1 MEGNMK
7 AFSFDSVLLDK
18 IKTPSLVAKTSFATL
33 PQVVKL
39 VDTFK
44 TKALKENQ
52 TFYRNILESDSEVT
66 ARKAYDQFF
75 GTLTRLNAFYTAK
88 YVDVLDENLKQLKNE
103 GDSRLINVVNDYLK
117 DFNGNDI
124 LMEREMTQFVLDDEI
139 PCSKNILTSILH
151 FFGDN
156 FYELSEEDARKL
168 LEITTNNQSKIIK
181 RAKAEIIDADP
192 DDIEVKDLSRTP
204 DIFVGNTSTV
214 SFHKE
219 DINKCIEIVK
229 SVRDDLEANLE
240 NARLINK
247 EYKKLLNKVIQYRNS
262 TKIRVNSD
270 DYIRKIERIIISMIS
285 EIWTYHLTVY
295 AIKAQYICNN
305 YYQAKG
311 ILARISMM
319 ANEEFVDDTVESVAV
334 ESTKFLKE
342 EAFKF
347 TKLTDAEILMNHITD
362 MKHNDLIMDCC
373 IKEAMILAE
382 GVDVENRLAAL
393 HEGAWDKVKEFF
405 NKIKEFVMNLFD
417 KVANWFDKFFK
428 SNKEYIEKYKDQIDK
443 QTAGF
448 TTVNMPNYKD
458 GLARIQENIT
468 PQFDAVINSATGM
481 GDKDEDVDTA
491 INNFRRTLIK
501 DYKDNDEWKES
512 CNDYFKGGKD
522 SDKDYSANEINI
534 RYLADRVLEIPKI
547 VDGLK
552 KDKTT
557 AEQLFKSLESAI
569 AKAAAQDNQNVKANA
584 NKVQTDAKG
593 TENKAIGSTT
603 NTPSSLGTG
612 NNNAGSGPKVGGG
625 TTNTAESILYLYG
638 DVFTELEIVQSNT
651 TTSNGN
657 NGSNITSAGNATI
670 DKVKDGSVGPKVAAK
685 AQKLCNKIASTYST
699 YYQCKYQMAEKIMS
713 DYMKIIKVHVSA
725 YVNANND
732 AEKAQEN
739 S

>member
-88 YVDVLDENLKQLKNE
+88 YVDVLDDNLKRLNNE
-103 GDSRLINVVNDYLK
+103 GDSRLINVVNEYLK
-117 DFNGNDI
+117 DFNNNDI
-124 LMEREMTQFVLDDEI
+124 IMEREMTQFILDDEI

-204 DIFVGNTSTV
+204 DIFVGETTTK

-219 DINKCIEIVK
+219 CVGKCIEIVR
-229 SVRDDLEANLE
+229 SVRDDLEANLD

-311 ILARISMM
+311 VLASISMM
-319 ANEEFVDDTVESVAV
+319 ANEEFVDDTIEAVAV

-382 GVDVENRLAAL
+382 GVDVESRLAAL

-405 NKIKEFVMNLFD
+405 NKIKTFVMNLFT
-417 KVANWFDKFFK
+417 KVENWFDKFFK
-428 SNKEYIEKYKDQIDK
+428 SNKEYIEKYKDQINK
-443 QTAGF
+443 PTAGF
-448 TTVNMPNYKD
+448 TTVNMANYKD
-458 GLARIQENIT
+458 GLVRIQT
-468 PQFDAVINSATGM
+468 PKVPNFNAVISDNVMNAG
-481 GDKDEDVDTA
+481 EDNAALEKVIDDFRKTLVD
-491 INNFRRTLIK
+491 
-501 DYKDNDEWKES
+501 DYKPGDEWKEA
-512 CNDYFKGGKD
+512 CNNFFKGGKD
-522 SDKDYSANEINI
+522 SERDYSTNEINI
-534 RYLADRVLEIPKI
+534 VDLSNKVLEIPKI
-547 VDGLK
+547 VDGIK
-552 KDKTT
+552 KDKATSD
-557 AEQLFKSLESAI
+557 QLYKSLEAAI
-569 AKAAAQDNQNVKANA
+569 NRLANATPKTESVYLYNENVFTEDTGAVINNTGSTAPGTTAAQSANSADITKAGNDTIKTVNDKANA
-584 NKVQTDAKG
+584 DKPD
-593 TENKAIGSTT
+593 NKAG
-603 NTPSSLGTG
+603 
-612 NNNAGSGPKVGGG
+612 
-625 TTNTAESILYLYG
+625 
-638 DVFTELEIVQSNT
+638 VQ
-651 TTSNGN
+651 
-657 NGSNITSAGNATI
+657 
-670 DKVKDGSVGPKVAAK
+670 
-685 AQKLCNKIASTYST
+685 AQKVINKMASTMST

-713 DYMKIIKVHVSA
+713 DYMKIIKAHVSA
-725 YVNANND
+725 YVNANNN

>member
-33 PQVVKL
+33 PQVVRL

-88 YVDVLDENLKQLKNE
+88 YVDVLDDNLKRLNNE
-103 GDSRLINVVNDYLK
+103 GDFRLINVVNEYLK
-117 DFNGNDI
+117 DFNNNDI
-124 LMEREMTQFVLDDEI
+124 LMEREMTQFILDDEI

-204 DIFVGNTSTV
+204 DIFVGETTTRY
-214 SFHKE
+214 FHKE
-219 DINKCIEIVK
+219 CVGKCIEIVK
-229 SVRDDLEANLE
+229 SVRDDLEANLD

-311 ILARISMM
+311 VLARISMM
-319 ANEEFVDDTVESVAV
+319 ANEEFVDDTVEAVAV

-347 TKLTDAEILMNHITD
+347 SKLTDAEILMNHITD

-382 GVDVENRLAAL
+382 GVDVENRLMAV

-405 NKIKEFVMNLFD
+405 NKIKTFVMALFD
-417 KVANWFDKFFK
+417 KVSNWFDKFFK
-428 SNKEYIEKYKDQIDK
+428 SNKDYIEKYKDQIDK
-443 QTAGF
+443 PTAGF
-448 TTVNMPNYKD
+448 TTVNMPNYKE
-458 GLARIQENIT
+458 GLNRIQAAPNINFNGVISTANGMPENA
-468 PQFDAVINSATGM
+468 DVDKVINDFRKTI
-481 GDKDEDVDTA
+481 
-491 INNFRRTLIK
+491 INE
-501 DYKDNDEWKES
+501 YKDDDDWKET
-512 CNDYFKGGKD
+512 CNNYFKGGKD
-522 SDKDYSANEINI
+522 SDKDYSANEISI
-534 RYLADRVLEIPKI
+534 RELANQVLNIPKI
-547 VDGLK
+547 VDNIK
-552 KDKTT
+552 KDKSTSD
-557 AEQLFKSLESAI
+557 QLFKSLESAI
-569 AKAAAQDNQNVKANA
+569 NKAASQQPAA
-584 NKVQTDAKG
+584 
-593 TENKAIGSTT
+593 STT
-603 NTPSSLGTG
+603 PADSTNTSSTASTPSTPAASPAQGAQHNST
-612 NNNAGSGPKVGGG
+612 
-625 TTNTAESILYLYG
+625 YLYG
-638 DVFTELEIVQSNT
+638 DVFSEIEINKT
-651 TTSNGN
+651 NAPAAGAT
-657 NGSNITSAGNATI
+657 GSNSASITASGNQTI
-670 DKVKDGSVGPKVAAK
+670 DNVKNGGVDSKTAVN
-685 AQKLCNKIASTYST
+685 AQKIVNRIASTYST
-699 YYQCKYQMAEKIMS
+699 YMQCKYQMAEKIMS
-713 DYMKIIKVHVSA
+713 DYMKIIKAHVSA

-732 AEKAQEN
+732 SEKAQQAN
-739 S
+739 

>member
-204 DIFVGNTSTV
+204 DIFVGETTTK

-219 DINKCIEIVK
+219 CVGKCIEIVK
-229 SVRDDLEANLE
+229 SVRDDLEANLD

-305 YYQAKG
+305 YNQAKG
-311 ILARISMM
+311 VLARISMM
-319 ANEEFVDDTVESVAV
+319 ANEEFVDDTVEAVAV

-342 EAFKF
+342 ESFKF

-417 KVANWFDKFFK
+417 KVSNWFDKFFK
-428 SNKEYIEKYKDQIDK
+428 SNKEYIEKYKDQISK
-443 QTAGF
+443 PTAGF
-448 TTVNMPNYKD
+448 TTVNMPNYKE
-458 GLARIQENIT
+458 GLNRIQTPPNI
-468 PQFDAVINSATGM
+468 QFDTVINTATKM
-481 GDKDEDVDTA
+481 EENSDVDQV
-491 INNFRRTLIK
+491 INNFRKGIIS
-501 DYKDNDEWKES
+501 DYKDTDEWKET
-512 CNDYFKGGKD
+512 CNDYFQGGKD
-522 SDKDYSANEINI
+522 SDKDYSANEISVSA
-534 RYLADRVLEIPKI
+534 LAEQVLAIPKI
-547 VDGLK
+547 VDNIK
-552 KDKTT
+552 KDKATSDK
-557 AEQLFKSLESAI
+557 LFKSLDSAI
-569 AKAAAQDNQNVKANA
+569 NKAASQQPAA
-584 NKVQTDAKG
+584 
-593 TENKAIGSTT
+593 STT
-603 NTPSSLGTG
+603 NTDST
-612 NNNAGSGPKVGGG
+612 NAGSNTPATPAASPAGKV
-625 TTNTAESILYLYG
+625 ESTYLYG
-638 DVFTELEIVQSNT
+638 DVFSEFELNQTNAPAPGT
-651 TTSNGN
+651 T
-657 NGSNITSAGNATI
+657 GSNSAAITAAGNKTI
-670 DKVKDGSVGPKVAAK
+670 DNVKNGGVDSKTAVN
-685 AQKLCNKIASTYST
+685 AQKIVNRIASTYST
-699 YYQCKYQMAEKIMS
+699 YLQCKYQTAEKIMS
-713 DYMKIIKVHVSA
+713 DYMKIIKAHVSA

>member
-88 YVDVLDENLKQLKNE
+88 YVDVLDDNLKRLNNE
-103 GDSRLINVVNDYLK
+103 GDSRLINVVNEYLK
-117 DFNGNDI
+117 DFNNNDI

-204 DIFVGNTSTV
+204 DIFVGETTTK

-219 DINKCIEIVK
+219 CVGKCIEIVK
-229 SVRDDLEANLE
+229 SVRDDLEANLD

-311 ILARISMM
+311 VLARISMM
-319 ANEEFVDDTVESVAV
+319 ANEEFVDDTIEAVAV

-382 GVDVENRLAAL
+382 GVDVEARLTAV

-405 NKIKEFVMNLFD
+405 NKIKTFVMALFD
-417 KVANWFDKFFK
+417 KVSNWFDKFFK
-428 SNKEYIEKYKDQIDK
+428 SNKDYIEKYKDQIDK
-443 QTAGF
+443 PTAGF
-448 TTVNMPNYKD
+448 TTVNMPNYKE
-458 GLARIQENIT
+458 GLNRIQAAPNINFNGVISTANGMPENA
-468 PQFDAVINSATGM
+468 DVDKVINDFRKTI
-481 GDKDEDVDTA
+481 
-491 INNFRRTLIK
+491 INE
-501 DYKDNDEWKES
+501 YKDDDDWKET
-512 CNDYFKGGKD
+512 CNNYFKGGKD
-522 SDKDYSANEINI
+522 SDKDYSANEISI
-534 RYLADRVLEIPKI
+534 RELANQVLNIPKI
-547 VDGLK
+547 VDNIK
-552 KDKTT
+552 KDKSTSD
-557 AEQLFKSLESAI
+557 QMFKSLESAI
-569 AKAAAQDNQNVKANA
+569 NKAASQQPA
-584 NKVQTDAKG
+584 
-593 TENKAIGSTT
+593 STPADSSNT
-603 NTPSSLGTG
+603 SSTPSAPASTPAAPAAAPAQGTQH
-612 NNNAGSGPKVGGG
+612 NS
-625 TTNTAESILYLYG
+625 TYLYG
-638 DVFTELEIVQSNT
+638 DVFSEIEINKT
-651 TTSNGN
+651 NAPAAGAT
-657 NGSNITSAGNATI
+657 GSNSASITASGNQTI
-670 DKVKDGSVGPKVAAK
+670 DNVKNGGVDAK
-685 AQKLCNKIASTYST
+685 TAVNAQKIVNRIASTYST
-699 YYQCKYQMAEKIMS
+699 YMQCKYQMAEKIMS
-713 DYMKIIKVHVSA
+713 DYMKIIKAHVSA

-732 AEKAQEN
+732 SEKAQQAN
-739 S
+739 

>member
-33 PQVVKL
+33 PQVVRL

-88 YVDVLDENLKQLKNE
+88 YVDVLDDNLKRLNNE
-103 GDSRLINVVNDYLK
+103 GDSRLINVVNEYLK
-117 DFNGNDI
+117 DFNNNDI
-124 LMEREMTQFVLDDEI
+124 LMEREMTQFKLDDEI

-229 SVRDDLEANLE
+229 SVRDDLEANLD

-305 YYQAKG
+305 YNQAKG
-311 ILARISMM
+311 VLARISMM
-319 ANEEFVDDTVESVAV
+319 ANEEFVDDTVEAVAV

-342 EAFKF
+342 ESFKF

-417 KVANWFDKFFK
+417 KVSNWFDKFFK

-443 QTAGF
+443 PTAGF
-448 TTVNMPNYKD
+448 TTVNMPNYKE
-458 GLARIQENIT
+458 GLNRIQAAPNIN
-468 PQFDAVINSATGM
+468 FNSVINTASGM
-481 GDKDEDVDTA
+481 AENADVDKV
-491 INNFRRTLIK
+491 INDFRKTIINE
-501 DYKDNDEWKES
+501 YKDDDDWKET
-512 CNDYFKGGKD
+512 CNNYFKGGKD
-522 SDKDYSANEINI
+522 SDKDYSANEISI
-534 RYLADRVLEIPKI
+534 RELANQVLNIPKI
-547 VDGLK
+547 VDNIK
-552 KDKTT
+552 KDKSTSD
-557 AEQLFKSLESAI
+557 QMFKSLESAI
-569 AKAAAQDNQNVKANA
+569 NKAASQQPAASTP
-584 NKVQTDAKG
+584 TDSSN
-593 TENKAIGSTT
+593 TNSTT
-603 NTPSSLGTG
+603 STSASTPAT
-612 NNNAGSGPKVGGG
+612 P
-625 TTNTAESILYLYG
+625 TAAPAQGAQHNSTYLYG
-638 DVFTELEIVQSNT
+638 DVFSEIEINKT
-651 TTSNGN
+651 NAPAAGAT
-657 NGSNITSAGNATI
+657 GSNSASITASGNQTI
-670 DKVKDGSVGPKVAAK
+670 DNVKNGGVDSKTAVN
-685 AQKLCNKIASTYST
+685 AQKIVNRIASTYST
-699 YYQCKYQMAEKIMS
+699 YLQCKYQMAEKIMS
-713 DYMKIIKVHVSA
+713 DYMKIIKAHVSA

-732 AEKAQEN
+732 SEKAQQSN
-739 S
+739 

>member
-33 PQVVKL
+33 PQVVRL

-44 TKALKENQ
+44 TKAMKETQ
-52 TFYRNILESDSEVT
+52 TFYRNLLESESEVT

-75 GTLTRLNAFYTAK
+75 GTLTRLNSFYSDK
-88 YVDVLDENLKQLKNE
+88 YVEVLDYNIKRLSNE

-124 LMEREMTQFVLDDEI
+124 LMEREITKFVFDDEI
-139 PCSKNILTSILH
+139 PCSKNILTDILH

-192 DDIEVKDLSRTP
+192 DDIEVKDLSKTP
-204 DIFVGNTSTV
+204 DIFIDGSTTI

-229 SVRDDLEANLE
+229 SVRDDLAANLD

-311 ILARISMM
+311 VLARISMM
-319 ANEEFVDDTVESVAV
+319 ANEEFVDDTVEAVAV

-382 GVDVENRLAAL
+382 GVDVEARLTAV

-405 NKIKEFVMNLFD
+405 NKIKTFVMNLFT
-417 KVANWFDKFFK
+417 KVENWFDKFFK
-428 SNKEYIEKYKDQIDK
+428 SNKDYIEKYKDQINK
-443 QTAGF
+443 PTAGF
-448 TTVNMPNYKD
+448 TTVNMANYKD
-458 GLARIQENIT
+458 GLVRIQT
-468 PQFDAVINSATGM
+468 PKVPNFNAVISDNVMNAG
-481 GDKDEDVDTA
+481 EDNTALEKVIDDFRKTLVD
-491 INNFRRTLIK
+491 
-501 DYKDNDEWKES
+501 DYKPGDEWKEA
-512 CNDYFKGGKD
+512 CNNFFKGGKD
-522 SDKDYSANEINI
+522 SERDYSTNEINI
-534 RYLADRVLEIPKI
+534 VDLSNKVLEIPKI
-547 VDGLK
+547 VDGIK
-552 KDKTT
+552 KDKATSD
-557 AEQLFKSLESAI
+557 QLYKSLEAAI
-569 AKAAAQDNQNVKANA
+569 NRLANATPKTESVYLYNENVFTEDTGAVINNTGSTAPGTTAAQSANSADITKAGNDTIKTVNDKANA
-584 NKVQTDAKG
+584 DKPD
-593 TENKAIGSTT
+593 NKAG
-603 NTPSSLGTG
+603 
-612 NNNAGSGPKVGGG
+612 
-625 TTNTAESILYLYG
+625 
-638 DVFTELEIVQSNT
+638 VQ
-651 TTSNGN
+651 
-657 NGSNITSAGNATI
+657 
-670 DKVKDGSVGPKVAAK
+670 
-685 AQKLCNKIASTYST
+685 AQKVINKMASTMST

-713 DYMKIIKVHVSA
+713 DYMKIIKAHVSA

-732 AEKAQEN
+732 SEKAQQSN
-739 S
+739 

>member
-88 YVDVLDENLKQLKNE
+88 YVDVLDDNLKRLNNE
-103 GDSRLINVVNDYLK
+103 GDSRLISVVNEYLK
-117 DFNGNDI
+117 DFNNNDI
-124 LMEREMTQFVLDDEI
+124 IMEREMTQFVLDDEI

-204 DIFVGNTSTV
+204 DIFVGETTTK

-219 DINKCIEIVK
+219 CVGKCIEIVK
-229 SVRDDLEANLE
+229 SVRDDLEANLD

-311 ILARISMM
+311 VLARISMM
-319 ANEEFVDDTVESVAV
+319 ANEEFVDDTVEAVAV

-382 GVDVENRLAAL
+382 GVDVEARLTAV

-405 NKIKEFVMNLFD
+405 NKIKTFVMALFD
-417 KVANWFDKFFK
+417 KVSNWFDKFFK
-428 SNKEYIEKYKDQIDK
+428 SNKDYIEKYKDQIDK
-443 QTAGF
+443 PTAGF
-448 TTVNMPNYKD
+448 TTVNMPNYKE
-458 GLARIQENIT
+458 GLNRIQAAPNINFNGVISTANGMPENA
-468 PQFDAVINSATGM
+468 DVDKVINDFRKTI
-481 GDKDEDVDTA
+481 
-491 INNFRRTLIK
+491 INE
-501 DYKDNDEWKES
+501 YKDDDDWKET
-512 CNDYFKGGKD
+512 CNNYFKGGKD
-522 SDKDYSANEINI
+522 SDKDYSANEISI
-534 RYLADRVLEIPKI
+534 RELANQVLNIPKI
-547 VDGLK
+547 VDNIK
-552 KDKTT
+552 KDKSTSD
-557 AEQLFKSLESAI
+557 QMFKSLESAI
-569 AKAAAQDNQNVKANA
+569 NKAASQQPAP
-584 NKVQTDAKG
+584 QTQETK
-593 TENKAIGSTT
+593 EST
-603 NTPSSLGTG
+603 
-612 NNNAGSGPKVGGG
+612 
-625 TTNTAESILYLYG
+625 YLYG
-638 DVFTELEIVQSNT
+638 DVFSEFELNQTNAPAPGAT
-651 TTSNGN
+651 
-657 NGSNITSAGNATI
+657 GSNSASITASGNQTI
-670 DKVKDGSVGPKVAAK
+670 DNVKNGGVDAK
-685 AQKLCNKIASTYST
+685 TAVNAQKIVNRIASTYST
-699 YYQCKYQMAEKIMS
+699 YLQCKYQMAEKIMS
-713 DYMKIIKVHVSA
+713 DYMKIIKAHVSA
-725 YVNANND
+725 YVNANNNS
-732 AEKAQEN
+732 EKAQQSN
-739 S
+739 

>member
-7 AFSFDSVLLDK
+7 AFSFDSILLDK

-88 YVDVLDENLKQLKNE
+88 YVDVLDDNLKRLNNE
-103 GDSRLINVVNDYLK
+103 GDSRLINVVNEYLK
-117 DFNGNDI
+117 DFNNNDI
-124 LMEREMTQFVLDDEI
+124 LMEHEMTQFVLDDEI

-204 DIFVGNTSTV
+204 DIFVGETTTR

-219 DINKCIEIVK
+219 CVGKCIEIVK
-229 SVRDDLEANLE
+229 SVRDDLEANLD

-311 ILARISMM
+311 VLARISMM
-319 ANEEFVDDTVESVAV
+319 ANEEFVDDTVEAVAV

-382 GVDVENRLAAL
+382 GVDVENRLTAL

-405 NKIKEFVMNLFD
+405 NKIKAFVVALFD
-417 KVANWFDKFFK
+417 KVSNWFDKFFK
-428 SNKEYIEKYKDQIDK
+428 SNKDYIEKYKDQIDK
-443 QTAGF
+443 PTAGF
-448 TTVNMPNYKD
+448 TTVNMPNYKE
-458 GLARIQENIT
+458 GLNRIQAAPNINFNGVISTANGMPENA
-468 PQFDAVINSATGM
+468 DVDKVINDFRKTI
-481 GDKDEDVDTA
+481 
-491 INNFRRTLIK
+491 INE
-501 DYKDNDEWKES
+501 YKDDDDWKET
-512 CNDYFKGGKD
+512 CNNYFKGGKD
-522 SDKDYSANEINI
+522 SDKDYSANEISI
-534 RYLADRVLEIPKI
+534 RELANQVLNIPKI
-547 VDGLK
+547 VDNIK
-552 KDKTT
+552 KDKSTSD
-557 AEQLFKSLESAI
+557 QLFKSLESAI
-569 AKAAAQDNQNVKANA
+569 NKAASQQPAA
-584 NKVQTDAKG
+584 
-593 TENKAIGSTT
+593 STT
-603 NTPSSLGTG
+603 NTDSANTG
-612 NNNAGSGPKVGGG
+612 SNTPATPAASPAGNP
-625 TTNTAESILYLYG
+625 TESTYLYG
-638 DVFTELEIVQSNT
+638 DVFSEIEINKTNAPAAGATGSNSASI
-651 TTSNGN
+651 TTSGN
-657 NGSNITSAGNATI
+657 QTI
-670 DKVKDGSVGPKVAAK
+670 DNVKNGGVDSKTAVN
-685 AQKLCNKIASTYST
+685 AQKIVNRIASTYST
-699 YYQCKYQMAEKIMS
+699 YMQCKYQMAEKIMS
-713 DYMKIIKVHVSA
+713 DYMKIIKAHVSA

-732 AEKAQEN
+732 SEKAQQAN
-739 S
+739 

>member
-88 YVDVLDENLKQLKNE
+88 YVDVLDDNLKRLNNE
-103 GDSRLINVVNDYLK
+103 GDSRLISVVNEYLK
-117 DFNGNDI
+117 DFNNNDI
-124 LMEREMTQFVLDDEI
+124 LMEREMTQFILDDEI

-204 DIFVGNTSTV
+204 DIFVGETTTK

-219 DINKCIEIVK
+219 CVGKCIEIVK
-229 SVRDDLEANLE
+229 SVRDDLEANLD

-311 ILARISMM
+311 VLARISMM
-319 ANEEFVDDTVESVAV
+319 ANEEFVDDTVEAVAV

-382 GVDVENRLAAL
+382 GVDVEARLTAV

-405 NKIKEFVMNLFD
+405 NKIKTFVMALFD
-417 KVANWFDKFFK
+417 KVSNWFDKFFK
-428 SNKEYIEKYKDQIDK
+428 SNKDYIEKYKDQIDK
-443 QTAGF
+443 PTAGF
-448 TTVNMPNYKD
+448 TTVNMPNYKE
-458 GLARIQENIT
+458 GLNRIQAAPNINFNGVISTANGMPENA
-468 PQFDAVINSATGM
+468 DVDKVINDFRKTI
-481 GDKDEDVDTA
+481 
-491 INNFRRTLIK
+491 INE
-501 DYKDNDEWKES
+501 YKDDDDWKET
-512 CNDYFKGGKD
+512 CNNYFKGGKD
-522 SDKDYSANEINI
+522 SDKDYSANEISI
-534 RYLADRVLEIPKI
+534 RELANQVLNIPKI
-547 VDGLK
+547 VDNIK
-552 KDKTT
+552 KDKSTSD
-557 AEQLFKSLESAI
+557 QMFKSLESAI
-569 AKAAAQDNQNVKANA
+569 NKAASQQPASTS
-584 NKVQTDAKG
+584 TDSSN
-593 TENKAIGSTT
+593 TSS
-603 NTPSSLGTG
+603 TPSAPAAPAAAPAQGAQHNST
-612 NNNAGSGPKVGGG
+612 
-625 TTNTAESILYLYG
+625 YLYG
-638 DVFTELEIVQSNT
+638 DVFSEIEINKT
-651 TTSNGN
+651 NAPAAGAT
-657 NGSNITSAGNATI
+657 GSNSASITASGNQTI
-670 DKVKDGSVGPKVAAK
+670 DNVKNGGVDSKTAVN
-685 AQKLCNKIASTYST
+685 AQKIVNRIASTYST
-699 YYQCKYQMAEKIMS
+699 YMQCKYQMAEKIMS
-713 DYMKIIKVHVSA
+713 DYMKIIKAHVSA

-732 AEKAQEN
+732 SEKAQQSN
-739 S
+739 

>member
-88 YVDVLDENLKQLKNE
+88 YADVLDENLKQLKNE

-204 DIFVGNTSTV
+204 DIFVGETTTK

-219 DINKCIEIVK
+219 CVGKCIEIVK
-229 SVRDDLEANLE
+229 SVRDDLEANLD

-305 YYQAKG
+305 YNQAKG
-311 ILARISMM
+311 VLARISMM
-319 ANEEFVDDTVESVAV
+319 ANEEFVDDTVEAVAV

-342 EAFKF
+342 ESFKF

-405 NKIKEFVMNLFD
+405 NKIKTFVMNLFD
-417 KVANWFDKFFK
+417 KVSNWFDKFFK

-443 QTAGF
+443 PTAGF
-448 TTVNMPNYKD
+448 TTVNMPDYAK
-458 GLARIQENIT
+458 GLERIMKPTTVQFSAVFGKEISTDKENDDIEAAVNT
-468 PQFDAVINSATGM
+468 FRKSLLPDDANAY
-481 GDKDEDVDTA
+481 DPAK
-491 INNFRRTLIK
+491 N
-501 DYKDNDEWKES
+501 EWKEA
-512 CNDYFKGGKD
+512 CNNYFTGGEN
-522 SDKDYSANEINI
+522 SEKDYSPQDLNM
-534 RYLADRVLEIPKI
+534 RTLADRILKIPNL
-547 VDGLK
+547 VENLK
-552 KDKTT
+552 RDKTAT
-557 AEQLFKSLESAI
+557 ENGFKALESAI
-569 AKAAAQDNQNVKANA
+569 NKQVSTLNNPPPANET
-584 NKVQTDAKG
+584 KQ
-593 TENKAIGSTT
+593 ENT
-603 NTPSSLGTG
+603 
-612 NNNAGSGPKVGGG
+612 
-625 TTNTAESILYLYG
+625 YLYG
-638 DVFTELEIVQSNT
+638 DVFAEGPGMTMDTNNAASPASPATST
-651 TTSNGN
+651 TTT
-657 NGSNITSAGNATI
+657 NGSIADASNSAKATAATQ
-670 DKVKDGSVGPKVAAK
+670 DKKGATN
-685 AQKLCNKIASTYST
+685 AQKLVNKFASTVST

-713 DYMKIIKVHVSA
+713 DYMKIIKAHVSA

-732 AEKAQEN
+732 SEKAQEN

>member
-88 YVDVLDENLKQLKNE
+88 YVDVLDDNLKRLNNE
-103 GDSRLINVVNDYLK
+103 GDSRLINVVNEYLK

-204 DIFVGNTSTV
+204 DIFVGETTTK

-219 DINKCIEIVK
+219 CVGKCIEIVK
-229 SVRDDLEANLE
+229 SVRDDLEANLD

-311 ILARISMM
+311 VLARISMM
-319 ANEEFVDDTVESVAV
+319 VNEEFVDDTVEAVAV

-382 GVDVENRLAAL
+382 GVDVEARLTAV

-405 NKIKEFVMNLFD
+405 NKIKTFVMALFD
-417 KVANWFDKFFK
+417 KVSNWFDKFFK
-428 SNKEYIEKYKDQIDK
+428 SNKDYIEKYKDQIDK
-443 QTAGF
+443 PTAGF
-448 TTVNMPNYKD
+448 TTVNMPNYKE
-458 GLARIQENIT
+458 GLNRIQAAPNINFNGVISTANGMPENA
-468 PQFDAVINSATGM
+468 DVDKVINDFRKTI
-481 GDKDEDVDTA
+481 
-491 INNFRRTLIK
+491 INE
-501 DYKDNDEWKES
+501 YKDDDDWKET
-512 CNDYFKGGKD
+512 CNNYFKGGKD
-522 SDKDYSANEINI
+522 SDKDYSANEISI
-534 RYLADRVLEIPKI
+534 RELANQVLNIPKI
-547 VDGLK
+547 VDNIK
-552 KDKTT
+552 KDKSTSD
-557 AEQLFKSLESAI
+557 QMFKSLESAI
-569 AKAAAQDNQNVKANA
+569 NKAASQQPAD
-584 NKVQTDAKG
+584 
-593 TENKAIGSTT
+593 ST
-603 NTPSSLGTG
+603 NTSSTPSAPASTPAAPAAAPAQGAQHNST
-612 NNNAGSGPKVGGG
+612 
-625 TTNTAESILYLYG
+625 YLYG
-638 DVFTELEIVQSNT
+638 DVFSEIEINKT
-651 TTSNGN
+651 NAPAAGAT
-657 NGSNITSAGNATI
+657 GSNSASITASGNQTI
-670 DKVKDGSVGPKVAAK
+670 DNVKNGGVDAK
-685 AQKLCNKIASTYST
+685 TAVNAQKIVNRIASTYST
-699 YYQCKYQMAEKIMS
+699 YLQCKYQMAEKIMS
-713 DYMKIIKVHVSA
+713 DYMKIIKAHVSA

-732 AEKAQEN
+732 SEKAQQSN
-739 S
+739 

>member
-88 YVDVLDENLKQLKNE
+88 YVDVLDDNLKRLNNE
-103 GDSRLINVVNDYLK
+103 GDSRLINVVNEYLK
-117 DFNGNDI
+117 DFNNNDI
-124 LMEREMTQFVLDDEI
+124 LMEREMTQFILDDEI

-204 DIFVGNTSTV
+204 DIFVGETTTK

-219 DINKCIEIVK
+219 CVGKCIEIVK
-229 SVRDDLEANLE
+229 SVRDDLEANLD

-262 TKIRVNSD
+262 TKIHVNSD

-311 ILARISMM
+311 VLARISMM
-319 ANEEFVDDTVESVAV
+319 ANEEFVDDTVEAVAV

-382 GVDVENRLAAL
+382 GVDVETRLTAV

-405 NKIKEFVMNLFD
+405 NKIKTFVMNLFT
-417 KVANWFDKFFK
+417 KVENWFDKFFK
-428 SNKEYIEKYKDQIDK
+428 SNKDYIEKYKDQINK
-443 QTAGF
+443 PTAGF
-448 TTVNMPNYKD
+448 TTVNMANYKD
-458 GLARIQENIT
+458 GLVRIQT
-468 PQFDAVINSATGM
+468 PKVPNFNAVISDNVMNAG
-481 GDKDEDVDTA
+481 EDNAALEKVIDDFRKTLVD
-491 INNFRRTLIK
+491 
-501 DYKDNDEWKES
+501 DYKPGDEWKEA
-512 CNDYFKGGKD
+512 CNNFFKGGKD
-522 SDKDYSANEINI
+522 SERDYSTNEINI
-534 RYLADRVLEIPKI
+534 VDLSNKVLEIPKI
-547 VDGLK
+547 VDGIK
-552 KDKTT
+552 KDKATSD
-557 AEQLFKSLESAI
+557 QLYKSLEAAI
-569 AKAAAQDNQNVKANA
+569 NRLANATPKTESVYLYNENVFTEDTGAVINNTGSTAPGTTAAQSANSADITKAGNDTIKTVNDKANA
-584 NKVQTDAKG
+584 DKPD
-593 TENKAIGSTT
+593 NKAG
-603 NTPSSLGTG
+603 
-612 NNNAGSGPKVGGG
+612 
-625 TTNTAESILYLYG
+625 
-638 DVFTELEIVQSNT
+638 VQ
-651 TTSNGN
+651 
-657 NGSNITSAGNATI
+657 
-670 DKVKDGSVGPKVAAK
+670 
-685 AQKLCNKIASTYST
+685 AQKVINKMASTMST

-713 DYMKIIKVHVSA
+713 DYMKIIKAHVSA

-732 AEKAQEN
+732 SEKAQQSN
-739 S
+739 

>member
-18 IKTPSLVAKTSFATL
+18 INTPSLVAKTSFATL
-33 PQVVKL
+33 PQVVRL

-88 YVDVLDENLKQLKNE
+88 YVDVLDDNLKRLNNE
-103 GDSRLINVVNDYLK
+103 GDSRLINVVNEYLK
-117 DFNGNDI
+117 DFNNNDI
-124 LMEREMTQFVLDDEI
+124 LMEREMTQFILDDEI

-204 DIFVGNTSTV
+204 DIFVGETTTK

-219 DINKCIEIVK
+219 CVGKCIEIVK
-229 SVRDDLEANLE
+229 SVRDDLEANLD

-311 ILARISMM
+311 VLARISMM
-319 ANEEFVDDTVESVAV
+319 ANEEFVDDTVEAVAV

-382 GVDVENRLAAL
+382 GVDVENRLMAV

-405 NKIKEFVMNLFD
+405 NKIKAFVVALFD
-417 KVANWFDKFFK
+417 KVSNWFDKFFK
-428 SNKEYIEKYKDQIDK
+428 SNKDYIEKYKDQIDK
-443 QTAGF
+443 PTAGF
-448 TTVNMPNYKD
+448 TTVNMPNYKE
-458 GLARIQENIT
+458 GLNRIQAAPNINFNGVISTANGMPENA
-468 PQFDAVINSATGM
+468 DVDKVINDFRKTI
-481 GDKDEDVDTA
+481 
-491 INNFRRTLIK
+491 INE
-501 DYKDNDEWKES
+501 YKDDDDWKET
-512 CNDYFKGGKD
+512 CNNYFKGGKD
-522 SDKDYSANEINI
+522 SDKDYSANEISI
-534 RYLADRVLEIPKI
+534 RELANQVLNIPKI
-547 VDGLK
+547 VDNIK
-552 KDKTT
+552 KDKSTSD
-557 AEQLFKSLESAI
+557 QLFKSLESAI
-569 AKAAAQDNQNVKANA
+569 NKAASQQPAA
-584 NKVQTDAKG
+584 
-593 TENKAIGSTT
+593 STT
-603 NTPSSLGTG
+603 PADSTNTSSTASTPSTPAAAPAQGAQHNST
-612 NNNAGSGPKVGGG
+612 
-625 TTNTAESILYLYG
+625 YLYG
-638 DVFTELEIVQSNT
+638 DVFSEIEINKT
-651 TTSNGN
+651 NAPAAGAT
-657 NGSNITSAGNATI
+657 GSNSASITASGNQTI
-670 DKVKDGSVGPKVAAK
+670 DNVKNGGVDSKTAVN
-685 AQKLCNKIASTYST
+685 AQKIVNRIASTYST
-699 YYQCKYQMAEKIMS
+699 YMQCKYQMAEKIMS
-713 DYMKIIKVHVSA
+713 DYMKIIKAHVSA

-732 AEKAQEN
+732 SEKAQQAN
-739 S
+739 

>member
-88 YVDVLDENLKQLKNE
+88 YVDVLDDNLKRLKNE

-204 DIFVGNTSTV
+204 DIFVDNTSTV

-229 SVRDDLEANLE
+229 SVRDDLEANLD

-305 YYQAKG
+305 YNQAKG
-311 ILARISMM
+311 VLARISMM
-319 ANEEFVDDTVESVAV
+319 ANEEFVDDTVEAIAV

-417 KVANWFDKFFK
+417 KVSNWFDKFFK
-428 SNKEYIEKYKDQIDK
+428 SNKEYLEKYKDQLTK
-443 QTAGF
+443 PTAGF
-448 TTVNMPNYKD
+448 TTVNMPNYKE
-458 GLARIQENIT
+458 GLNRIQTPPNI
-468 PQFDAVINSATGM
+468 QFDAVINTATKM
-481 GDKDEDVDTA
+481 EENSDVDQV
-491 INNFRRTLIK
+491 INNFRKGIIS
-501 DYKDNDEWKES
+501 DYKDTDEWKET
-512 CNDYFKGGKD
+512 CNDYFQGGKD
-522 SDKDYSANEINI
+522 SDKDYSANEISVSA
-534 RYLADRVLEIPKI
+534 LAEQVLAIPKI
-547 VDGLK
+547 VDNIK
-552 KDKTT
+552 KDKATSDK
-557 AEQLFKSLESAI
+557 LFKSLDSAI
-569 AKAAAQDNQNVKANA
+569 NKAASQQPASTNNTS
-584 NKVQTDAKG
+584 TDSSN
-593 TENKAIGSTT
+593 TGS
-603 NTPSSLGTG
+603 NTPATPAASPAG
-612 NNNAGSGPKVGGG
+612 NP
-625 TTNTAESILYLYG
+625 TESTYLYG
-638 DVFTELEIVQSNT
+638 DVFSEIEINKTNAPAPGT
-651 TTSNGN
+651 T
-657 NGSNITSAGNATI
+657 GSNSAAITAAGNKTI
-670 DKVKDGSVGPKVAAK
+670 DNVKNGGVDSKTAVN
-685 AQKLCNKIASTYST
+685 AQKIVNRIASTYST
-699 YYQCKYQMAEKIMS
+699 YLQCKYQTAEKIMS
-713 DYMKIIKVHVSA
+713 DYMKIIKAHVSA

>member
-33 PQVVKL
+33 PQVVRL

-88 YVDVLDENLKQLKNE
+88 YVDVLDDNLKRLNNE
-103 GDSRLINVVNDYLK
+103 GDSRLINVVNEYLK
-117 DFNGNDI
+117 DFNNNDI
-124 LMEREMTQFVLDDEI
+124 LMEREMTEFIFDDEI

-204 DIFVGNTSTV
+204 DIFVGETTTR

-219 DINKCIEIVK
+219 CVGKCIEIVK
-229 SVRDDLEANLE
+229 SVRDDLEANLD

-311 ILARISMM
+311 VLARISMM
-319 ANEEFVDDTVESVAV
+319 ANEEFVDDTVEAVAV

-405 NKIKEFVMNLFD
+405 NKIKTFVMNLFT
-417 KVANWFDKFFK
+417 KVENWFDKFFK
-428 SNKEYIEKYKDQIDK
+428 SNKEYIEKYKDQINK
-443 QTAGF
+443 PTAGF
-448 TTVNMPNYKD
+448 TTVNMANYKD
-458 GLARIQENIT
+458 GLVRIQT
-468 PQFDAVINSATGM
+468 PKVPNFSAVISDNVLNAG
-481 GDKDEDVDTA
+481 EDNAALEKVIDDFRKTLVD
-491 INNFRRTLIK
+491 
-501 DYKDNDEWKES
+501 DYKPGDEWKEA
-512 CNDYFKGGKD
+512 CNNFFKGGKD
-522 SDKDYSANEINI
+522 SERDYSTNEINI
-534 RYLADRVLEIPKI
+534 VDLSNKVLEIPKI
-547 VDGLK
+547 VDGIK
-552 KDKTT
+552 KDKATSD
-557 AEQLFKSLESAI
+557 QLYKSLEAAINRLANAAPKTESAYLYNDN
-569 AKAAAQDNQNVKANA
+569 AFTEDTGAVLNTTGNTAPSTTAAQSANSADITKAGNDAIKTVNDKANA
-584 NKVQTDAKG
+584 DKPD
-593 TENKAIGSTT
+593 NKAG
-603 NTPSSLGTG
+603 
-612 NNNAGSGPKVGGG
+612 
-625 TTNTAESILYLYG
+625 
-638 DVFTELEIVQSNT
+638 VQ
-651 TTSNGN
+651 
-657 NGSNITSAGNATI
+657 
-670 DKVKDGSVGPKVAAK
+670 
-685 AQKLCNKIASTYST
+685 AQKVINKMASTMST

-713 DYMKIIKVHVSA
+713 DYMKIIKAHVSA
-725 YVNANND
+725 YVNANNN

>member
-33 PQVVKL
+33 PQVVRL

-88 YVDVLDENLKQLKNE
+88 YVDVLDDNLKRLNNE
-103 GDSRLINVVNDYLK
+103 GDSRLINVVNEYLK
-117 DFNGNDI
+117 DFNNNDI
-124 LMEREMTQFVLDDEI
+124 LMEREMTQFKLDDEI

-204 DIFVGNTSTV
+204 DIFVGDTTTR

-219 DINKCIEIVK
+219 CVGKCIEIVK
-229 SVRDDLEANLE
+229 SVRDDLEANLD

-262 TKIRVNSD
+262 TTIRVNSD

-311 ILARISMM
+311 VLARISMM
-319 ANEEFVDDTVESVAV
+319 ANEEFVDDTVEAVAV

-382 GVDVENRLAAL
+382 GVDVEARLTAV

-405 NKIKEFVMNLFD
+405 NKIKTFVMALFD
-417 KVANWFDKFFK
+417 KVSNWFDKFFK
-428 SNKEYIEKYKDQIDK
+428 SNKDYIEKYKDQIDK
-443 QTAGF
+443 PTAGF
-448 TTVNMPNYKD
+448 TTVNMPNYKE
-458 GLARIQENIT
+458 GLNRIQAAPNINFNGVISTANGMPENA
-468 PQFDAVINSATGM
+468 DVDKVINDFRKTI
-481 GDKDEDVDTA
+481 
-491 INNFRRTLIK
+491 INE
-501 DYKDNDEWKES
+501 YKDDDDWKET
-512 CNDYFKGGKD
+512 CNNYFKGGKD
-522 SDKDYSANEINI
+522 SDKDYSANEISI
-534 RYLADRVLEIPKI
+534 RELANQVLNIPKI
-547 VDGLK
+547 VDNIK
-552 KDKTT
+552 KDKSTSD
-557 AEQLFKSLESAI
+557 QMFKSLESAI
-569 AKAAAQDNQNVKANA
+569 NKAASQQPA
-584 NKVQTDAKG
+584 
-593 TENKAIGSTT
+593 ST
-603 NTPSSLGTG
+603 NTETP
-612 NNNAGSGPKVGGG
+612 AA
-625 TTNTAESILYLYG
+625 TTTQGTAESTYLYG
-638 DVFTELEIVQSNT
+638 DVFSELDIQT
-651 TTSNGN
+651 TNAPAPGSTGGN
-657 NGSNITSAGNATI
+657 SAAITASGNQTI
-670 DKVKDGSVGPKVAAK
+670 DNVKNGGVDAK
-685 AQKLCNKIASTYST
+685 TAVNAQKIVNRIASTYST
-699 YYQCKYQMAEKIMS
+699 YLQCKYQMAEKIMS

-725 YVNANND
+725 YVNANNNS
-732 AEKAQEN
+732 EKAQQSN
-739 S
+739 

>member
-33 PQVVKL
+33 PQVVRL

-88 YVDVLDENLKQLKNE
+88 YVDVLDDNLKRLNNE
-103 GDSRLINVVNDYLK
+103 GDSRLINVVNEYLK
-117 DFNGNDI
+117 DFNNNDI
-124 LMEREMTQFVLDDEI
+124 LMEREMTQFILDDEI

-204 DIFVGNTSTV
+204 DIFVGETTTR

-219 DINKCIEIVK
+219 CVGKCIEIVK
-229 SVRDDLEANLE
+229 SVRDDLEANLD

-311 ILARISMM
+311 VLARISMM
-319 ANEEFVDDTVESVAV
+319 ANEEFVDDTVEAVAV

-347 TKLTDAEILMNHITD
+347 TKLTDAEVLMNHITD

-382 GVDVENRLAAL
+382 GVDVEARLTAV

-405 NKIKEFVMNLFD
+405 NKIKTFVMALFD
-417 KVANWFDKFFK
+417 KVSNWFDKFFK
-428 SNKEYIEKYKDQIDK
+428 SNKDYIEKYKDQIDK
-443 QTAGF
+443 PTAGF
-448 TTVNMPNYKD
+448 TTVNMPNYKE
-458 GLARIQENIT
+458 GLNRIQAAPNINFNGVISTANGMPENA
-468 PQFDAVINSATGM
+468 DVDKVINDFRKTI
-481 GDKDEDVDTA
+481 
-491 INNFRRTLIK
+491 INE
-501 DYKDNDEWKES
+501 YKDDDDWKET
-512 CNDYFKGGKD
+512 CNNYFKGGKD
-522 SDKDYSANEINI
+522 SDKDYSANEISI
-534 RYLADRVLEIPKI
+534 RELANQVLNIPKI
-547 VDGLK
+547 VDNIK
-552 KDKTT
+552 KDKSTSD
-557 AEQLFKSLESAI
+557 QLFKSLESAI
-569 AKAAAQDNQNVKANA
+569 NKAASQQPAA
-584 NKVQTDAKG
+584 
-593 TENKAIGSTT
+593 STT
-603 NTPSSLGTG
+603 NTDS
-612 NNNAGSGPKVGGG
+612 
-625 TTNTAESILYLYG
+625 TNTGSNTPATPPAAPAQGAQHNSTYLYG
-638 DVFTELEIVQSNT
+638 DVFSEIEINKT
-651 TTSNGN
+651 NAPAAGAT
-657 NGSNITSAGNATI
+657 GSNSASITASGNQTI
-670 DKVKDGSVGPKVAAK
+670 DNVKNGGVDSKTAVN
-685 AQKLCNKIASTYST
+685 AQKIVNRIASTYST
-699 YYQCKYQMAEKIMS
+699 YMQCKYQMAEKIMS
-713 DYMKIIKVHVSA
+713 DYMKIIKAHVSA

-732 AEKAQEN
+732 SEKAQQAN
-739 S
+739 

>member
-33 PQVVKL
+33 PQVVRL

-88 YVDVLDENLKQLKNE
+88 YVDVLDDNIKRLNNE
-103 GDSRLINVVNDYLK
+103 GDSRLINVVNEYLK
-117 DFNGNDI
+117 DFNNNDI
-124 LMEREMTQFVLDDEI
+124 LMEREMTQFILDDEI

-204 DIFVGNTSTV
+204 DIFVGETTTR

-219 DINKCIEIVK
+219 CVGKCIEIVK
-229 SVRDDLEANLE
+229 SVRDDLEANLD

-270 DYIRKIERIIISMIS
+270 DYIRKIERIIINMIS

-311 ILARISMM
+311 VLARISMM
-319 ANEEFVDDTVESVAV
+319 ANEEFVDDTVEAVAV

-405 NKIKEFVMNLFD
+405 NKIKTFVMNLFT
-417 KVANWFDKFFK
+417 KVENWFDKFFK
-428 SNKEYIEKYKDQIDK
+428 SNKEYIEKYKDQINK
-443 QTAGF
+443 PTAGF
-448 TTVNMPNYKD
+448 TTVNMANYKD
-458 GLARIQENIT
+458 GLVRIQT
-468 PQFDAVINSATGM
+468 PKVPNFSAVISDNVLNAG
-481 GDKDEDVDTA
+481 EDNAALEKVIDDFRKTLVD
-491 INNFRRTLIK
+491 
-501 DYKDNDEWKES
+501 DYKPGDEWKEA
-512 CNDYFKGGKD
+512 CNNFFKGGKD
-522 SDKDYSANEINI
+522 SERDYSTNEINI
-534 RYLADRVLEIPKI
+534 VDLSNKVLEIPKI
-547 VDGLK
+547 VDGIK
-552 KDKTT
+552 KDKATSD
-557 AEQLFKSLESAI
+557 QLYKSLEAAINRLANAAPKTESAYLYNDN
-569 AKAAAQDNQNVKANA
+569 AFTEDTGAVLNTTGNTAPGTTAAQSANSADITKAGNDAIKTVNDKANA
-584 NKVQTDAKG
+584 DKPD
-593 TENKAIGSTT
+593 NKAG
-603 NTPSSLGTG
+603 
-612 NNNAGSGPKVGGG
+612 
-625 TTNTAESILYLYG
+625 
-638 DVFTELEIVQSNT
+638 VQ
-651 TTSNGN
+651 
-657 NGSNITSAGNATI
+657 
-670 DKVKDGSVGPKVAAK
+670 
-685 AQKLCNKIASTYST
+685 AQKVINKMASTMST

-713 DYMKIIKVHVSA
+713 DYMKIIKAHVSA
-725 YVNANND
+725 YVNANNN

>member
-33 PQVVKL
+33 PQVVRL

-44 TKALKENQ
+44 TKAMKETQ
-52 TFYRNILESDSEVT
+52 TFYRNLLESESEVT

-75 GTLTRLNAFYTAK
+75 GTLTRLNSFYSDK
-88 YVDVLDENLKQLKNE
+88 YVEVLEYNLKRLSNE
-103 GDSRLINVVNDYLK
+103 GDSRLINVVSDYLK
-117 DFNGNDI
+117 DFNGNDV
-124 LMEREMTQFVLDDEI
+124 LFERDMVKYVLDDEI
-139 PCSKNILTSILH
+139 PCSKNILTDILH

-204 DIFVGNTSTV
+204 DIFVGETTTK

-219 DINKCIEIVK
+219 CVGKCIEIVK
-229 SVRDDLEANLE
+229 SVRDDLEANLD

-311 ILARISMM
+311 VLARISMM
-319 ANEEFVDDTVESVAV
+319 ANEEFVDDTVEAVAV

-405 NKIKEFVMNLFD
+405 NKIKTFVMNLFT
-417 KVANWFDKFFK
+417 KVENWFDKFFK
-428 SNKEYIEKYKDQIDK
+428 SNKEYIEKYKDQINK
-443 QTAGF
+443 PTAGF
-448 TTVNMPNYKD
+448 TTVNMANYKD
-458 GLARIQENIT
+458 GLVRIQT
-468 PQFDAVINSATGM
+468 PKVPNFNAVISDNVMNAG
-481 GDKDEDVDTA
+481 EDNAALEKVIDDFRKTLVD
-491 INNFRRTLIK
+491 
-501 DYKDNDEWKES
+501 DYKPGDEWKEA
-512 CNDYFKGGKD
+512 CNNFFKGGKD
-522 SDKDYSANEINI
+522 SERDYSTNEINI
-534 RYLADRVLEIPKI
+534 VDLSNKVLEIPKI
-547 VDGLK
+547 VDGIK
-552 KDKTT
+552 KDKATSD
-557 AEQLFKSLESAI
+557 QLYKSLEAAI
-569 AKAAAQDNQNVKANA
+569 NRLANATPKTESVYLYNENAFTEDTGAVINNTGSTAPGTTAAQSANSADITKAGNDTIKTVNDKANA
-584 NKVQTDAKG
+584 DKPDNKVG
-593 TENKAIGSTT
+593 
-603 NTPSSLGTG
+603 
-612 NNNAGSGPKVGGG
+612 
-625 TTNTAESILYLYG
+625 
-638 DVFTELEIVQSNT
+638 VQ
-651 TTSNGN
+651 
-657 NGSNITSAGNATI
+657 
-670 DKVKDGSVGPKVAAK
+670 
-685 AQKLCNKIASTYST
+685 AQKVINKMASTMST

-713 DYMKIIKVHVSA
+713 DYMKIIKAHVSA

-732 AEKAQEN
+732 SEKAQQSN
-739 S
+739 

>member
-88 YVDVLDENLKQLKNE
+88 YVDVLDDNLKRLNNE
-103 GDSRLINVVNDYLK
+103 GDSRLINVVNEYLK
-117 DFNGNDI
+117 DFNNNDI
-124 LMEREMTQFVLDDEI
+124 LMEREMTQFILDDEI

-204 DIFVGNTSTV
+204 DIFVGETTTK

-219 DINKCIEIVK
+219 CVGKCIEIVK
-229 SVRDDLEANLE
+229 SVRDDLEANLD

-311 ILARISMM
+311 VLARISMM
-319 ANEEFVDDTVESVAV
+319 ANEEFVDDTVEAVAV

-382 GVDVENRLAAL
+382 GVDVEARLTAV

-405 NKIKEFVMNLFD
+405 NKIKTFVMNLFD
-417 KVANWFDKFFK
+417 KVSNWFDKFFK

-443 QTAGF
+443 PTAGF
-448 TTVNMPNYKD
+448 TTVNMPDYAK
-458 GLARIQENIT
+458 GLERIMKPTTVQFSAVFGKEISTDKENNDIEAAVNT
-468 PQFDAVINSATGM
+468 FRKSLLPDDANAY
-481 GDKDEDVDTA
+481 DPAK
-491 INNFRRTLIK
+491 N
-501 DYKDNDEWKES
+501 EWKEA
-512 CNDYFKGGKD
+512 CNNYFTGGEN
-522 SDKDYSANEINI
+522 SEKDYSPQDLNM
-534 RYLADRVLEIPKI
+534 RTLADRILKIPNL
-547 VDGLK
+547 VENLK
-552 KDKTT
+552 RDKTAT
-557 AEQLFKSLESAI
+557 ENGFKALESAI
-569 AKAAAQDNQNVKANA
+569 NKQVSTLNNPPPANET
-584 NKVQTDAKG
+584 KQ
-593 TENKAIGSTT
+593 ENT
-603 NTPSSLGTG
+603 
-612 NNNAGSGPKVGGG
+612 
-625 TTNTAESILYLYG
+625 YLYG
-638 DVFTELEIVQSNT
+638 DVFAEGPGMTMDTNNAASPASPATST
-651 TTSNGN
+651 TTT
-657 NGSNITSAGNATI
+657 NGSIADASNSAKATAATQ
-670 DKVKDGSVGPKVAAK
+670 DKKGATN
-685 AQKLCNKIASTYST
+685 AQKLVNKFASTVST

-713 DYMKIIKVHVSA
+713 DYMKIIKAHVSA

-732 AEKAQEN
+732 SEKAQEN

>member
-33 PQVVKL
+33 PQVVRL

-88 YVDVLDENLKQLKNE
+88 YVDVLDDNLKRLNNE
-103 GDSRLINVVNDYLK
+103 GDSRLINVVNEYLK
-117 DFNGNDI
+117 DFNNNDI
-124 LMEREMTQFVLDDEI
+124 LMEREMTQFILDDEI

-192 DDIEVKDLSRTP
+192 DDIEVKDLSKTP
-204 DIFVGNTSTV
+204 DIFVGETTTK

-219 DINKCIEIVK
+219 CVGKCIEIVK
-229 SVRDDLEANLE
+229 SVRDDLEANLD

-311 ILARISMM
+311 VLARISMM
-319 ANEEFVDDTVESVAV
+319 ANEEFVDDTVEAVAV

-405 NKIKEFVMNLFD
+405 NKIKTFVMALFD
-417 KVANWFDKFFK
+417 KVSNWFDKFFK
-428 SNKEYIEKYKDQIDK
+428 SNKDYIEKYKDQIDK
-443 QTAGF
+443 PTAGF
-448 TTVNMPNYKD
+448 TTVNMPNYKE
-458 GLARIQENIT
+458 GLNRIQAAPNINFNGVISTANGMPENA
-468 PQFDAVINSATGM
+468 DVDKVINDFRKTI
-481 GDKDEDVDTA
+481 
-491 INNFRRTLIK
+491 INE
-501 DYKDNDEWKES
+501 YKDDDDWKET
-512 CNDYFKGGKD
+512 CNNYFKGGKD
-522 SDKDYSANEINI
+522 SDKDYSANEISI
-534 RYLADRVLEIPKI
+534 RELANQVLNIPKI
-547 VDGLK
+547 VDNLK
-552 KDKTT
+552 KDKSTSD
-557 AEQLFKSLESAI
+557 QMFKSLESAI
-569 AKAAAQDNQNVKANA
+569 NKAASQQPASTPADSSN
-584 NKVQTDAKG
+584 TS
-593 TENKAIGSTT
+593 STT
-603 NTPSSLGTG
+603 STPAAPAAAPAQGTQH
-612 NNNAGSGPKVGGG
+612 NS
-625 TTNTAESILYLYG
+625 TYLYG
-638 DVFTELEIVQSNT
+638 DVFSEIEINKT
-651 TTSNGN
+651 NAPAAGAT
-657 NGSNITSAGNATI
+657 GSNSASITASGNQTI
-670 DKVKDGSVGPKVAAK
+670 DNVKNGGVDSKTAVN
-685 AQKLCNKIASTYST
+685 AQKIVNRIASTYST
-699 YYQCKYQMAEKIMS
+699 YLQCKYQMAEKIMS
-713 DYMKIIKVHVSA
+713 DYMKIIKAHVSA

-732 AEKAQEN
+732 SEKAQQSN
-739 S
+739 

>member
-88 YVDVLDENLKQLKNE
+88 YVDVVDDNLKRLNNE
-103 GDSRLINVVNDYLK
+103 GDSRLINVVNEYLK
-117 DFNGNDI
+117 DFNNNDI
-124 LMEREMTQFVLDDEI
+124 LMEREMTQFILDDEI

-204 DIFVGNTSTV
+204 DIFVGETTTK

-219 DINKCIEIVK
+219 CVGKCIEIVK
-229 SVRDDLEANLE
+229 SVRDDLEANLD

-311 ILARISMM
+311 VLSRISMM
-319 ANEEFVDDTVESVAV
+319 ANEEFVDDTVEAVAV

-382 GVDVENRLAAL
+382 GVDVEARLTAV

-405 NKIKEFVMNLFD
+405 NKIKTFVMNLFT
-417 KVANWFDKFFK
+417 KVENWFDKFFK
-428 SNKEYIEKYKDQIDK
+428 SNKDYIEKYKDQINK
-443 QTAGF
+443 PTAGF
-448 TTVNMPNYKD
+448 TTVNMANYKD
-458 GLARIQENIT
+458 GLVRIQT
-468 PQFDAVINSATGM
+468 PKVPNFNAVISDNVMNAG
-481 GDKDEDVDTA
+481 EDNAALEKVIDDFRKTLVD
-491 INNFRRTLIK
+491 
-501 DYKDNDEWKES
+501 DYKPGDEWKEA
-512 CNDYFKGGKD
+512 CNNFFKGGKD
-522 SDKDYSANEINI
+522 SERDYSTNEINI
-534 RYLADRVLEIPKI
+534 VDLSNKVLEIPKI
-547 VDGLK
+547 VDGIK
-552 KDKTT
+552 KDKATSD
-557 AEQLFKSLESAI
+557 QLYKSLEAAI
-569 AKAAAQDNQNVKANA
+569 NRLANATPKTESVYLYNENAFTEDTGAVINNTGSTAPGTTAAQSANSADITKAGNDTIKTVNDKANA
-584 NKVQTDAKG
+584 DKPD
-593 TENKAIGSTT
+593 NKAG
-603 NTPSSLGTG
+603 
-612 NNNAGSGPKVGGG
+612 
-625 TTNTAESILYLYG
+625 
-638 DVFTELEIVQSNT
+638 VQ
-651 TTSNGN
+651 
-657 NGSNITSAGNATI
+657 
-670 DKVKDGSVGPKVAAK
+670 
-685 AQKLCNKIASTYST
+685 AQKVINKMASTMST

-713 DYMKIIKVHVSA
+713 DYMKIIKAHVSA
-725 YVNANND
+725 YVNANNN

>member
-88 YVDVLDENLKQLKNE
+88 YVDVLDENIKRLNNE
-103 GDSRLINVVNDYLK
+103 GDSRLINVVNEYLK

-204 DIFVGNTSTV
+204 DIFVGETTTK

-219 DINKCIEIVK
+219 CVGKCIEIVR
-229 SVRDDLEANLE
+229 SVRDDLEANLD

-311 ILARISMM
+311 VLARISMM
-319 ANEEFVDDTVESVAV
+319 ANEEFVDDTVEAVAV

-382 GVDVENRLAAL
+382 GVDVEARLTAV

-405 NKIKEFVMNLFD
+405 NKIKTFVMALFD
-417 KVANWFDKFFK
+417 KVSNWFDKFFK
-428 SNKEYIEKYKDQIDK
+428 SNKDYIEKYKDQIDK
-443 QTAGF
+443 PTAGF
-448 TTVNMPNYKD
+448 TTVNMPNYKE
-458 GLARIQENIT
+458 GLNRIQAAPNINFNGVISTANGMPENA
-468 PQFDAVINSATGM
+468 DVDKVINDFRKTI
-481 GDKDEDVDTA
+481 
-491 INNFRRTLIK
+491 INE
-501 DYKDNDEWKES
+501 YKDDDDWKET
-512 CNDYFKGGKD
+512 CNNYFKGGKD
-522 SDKDYSANEINI
+522 SDKDYSANEISI
-534 RYLADRVLEIPKI
+534 RELANQVLNIPKI
-547 VDGLK
+547 VDNIK
-552 KDKTT
+552 KDKSTSD
-557 AEQLFKSLESAI
+557 QMFKSLESAI
-569 AKAAAQDNQNVKANA
+569 NKAASQQPA
-584 NKVQTDAKG
+584 
-593 TENKAIGSTT
+593 STPADSSNT
-603 NTPSSLGTG
+603 SSTPSAPASTPAAPAAAPAQGAQHNST
-612 NNNAGSGPKVGGG
+612 
-625 TTNTAESILYLYG
+625 YLYG
-638 DVFTELEIVQSNT
+638 DVFSEIEINKT
-651 TTSNGN
+651 NAPAAGAT
-657 NGSNITSAGNATI
+657 GSNSASITASGNQTI
-670 DKVKDGSVGPKVAAK
+670 DNVKNGGVDSKTAVN
-685 AQKLCNKIASTYST
+685 AQKIVNRIASTYST
-699 YYQCKYQMAEKIMS
+699 YMQCKYQMAEKIMS
-713 DYMKIIKVHVSA
+713 DYMKIIKAHVSA

-732 AEKAQEN
+732 SEKAQQSN
-739 S
+739 

>member
-33 PQVVKL
+33 PQVVRL

-88 YVDVLDENLKQLKNE
+88 YVDVLDDNLKRLNNE
-103 GDSRLINVVNDYLK
+103 GDSRLISVVNEYLK
-117 DFNGNDI
+117 DFNNNDI
-124 LMEREMTQFVLDDEI
+124 LMEREMTQFKLDDEI

-204 DIFVGNTSTV
+204 DIFVGETTTK

-219 DINKCIEIVK
+219 CVGKCIEIVR
-229 SVRDDLEANLE
+229 SVRDDLEANLD

-311 ILARISMM
+311 VLARISMM
-319 ANEEFVDDTVESVAV
+319 ANEEFVDDTVEAVAV

-347 TKLTDAEILMNHITD
+347 TRLTDAEILMNHITD

-382 GVDVENRLAAL
+382 GVDVEARLTAV

-405 NKIKEFVMNLFD
+405 NKIKTFVMNLFT
-417 KVANWFDKFFK
+417 KVENWFDKFFK
-428 SNKEYIEKYKDQIDK
+428 SNKEYIEKYKDQINK
-443 QTAGF
+443 PTAGF
-448 TTVNMPNYKD
+448 TTVNMANYKD
-458 GLARIQENIT
+458 GLVRIQT
-468 PQFDAVINSATGM
+468 PKVPNFSAAISDNVLNAGEDNAALEKVIDDFRKTL
-481 GDKDEDVDTA
+481 VD
-491 INNFRRTLIK
+491 
-501 DYKDNDEWKES
+501 DYKPGDEWKEA
-512 CNDYFKGGKD
+512 CNNFFKGGKD
-522 SDKDYSANEINI
+522 SERDYSTNEINI
-534 RYLADRVLEIPKI
+534 VDLSNKVLEIPKI
-547 VDGLK
+547 VDGIK
-552 KDKTT
+552 KDKATSD
-557 AEQLFKSLESAI
+557 QLYKSLEAAINRLANATPKTESAYLYNDN
-569 AKAAAQDNQNVKANA
+569 AFTEDTGAVLNTTGNTAPGTTAAQSANSADITKAGNDAIKTVNDKANA
-584 NKVQTDAKG
+584 DKPD
-593 TENKAIGSTT
+593 NKAG
-603 NTPSSLGTG
+603 
-612 NNNAGSGPKVGGG
+612 
-625 TTNTAESILYLYG
+625 
-638 DVFTELEIVQSNT
+638 VQ
-651 TTSNGN
+651 
-657 NGSNITSAGNATI
+657 
-670 DKVKDGSVGPKVAAK
+670 
-685 AQKLCNKIASTYST
+685 AQKVINKMASTVST

-713 DYMKIIKVHVSA
+713 DYMKIIKAHVSA

-732 AEKAQEN
+732 SEKAQ
-739 S
+739 

>member
-88 YVDVLDENLKQLKNE
+88 YVDVLDDNLKRLNNE
-103 GDSRLINVVNDYLK
+103 GDSRLINVVNEYLK
-117 DFNGNDI
+117 DFNNNDI
-124 LMEREMTQFVLDDEI
+124 LMEREMTQFILDDEI

-204 DIFVGNTSTV
+204 DIFVGETTTR

-219 DINKCIEIVK
+219 CVGKCIEIVK
-229 SVRDDLEANLE
+229 SVRDDLEANLD

-311 ILARISMM
+311 VLARISMM
-319 ANEEFVDDTVESVAV
+319 ANEEFVDDTVEAVAV

-405 NKIKEFVMNLFD
+405 NKIKTFVMALFD
-417 KVANWFDKFFK
+417 KVSNWFDKFFK
-428 SNKEYIEKYKDQIDK
+428 SNKDYIEKYKDQIDK
-443 QTAGF
+443 PTAGF
-448 TTVNMPNYKD
+448 TTVNMPNYKE
-458 GLARIQENIT
+458 GLNRIQAAPNINFNGVISTANGMPENA
-468 PQFDAVINSATGM
+468 DVDKVINDFRKTI
-481 GDKDEDVDTA
+481 
-491 INNFRRTLIK
+491 INE
-501 DYKDNDEWKES
+501 YKDDDDWKET
-512 CNDYFKGGKD
+512 CNNYFKGGKD
-522 SDKDYSANEINI
+522 SDKDYSANEISI
-534 RYLADRVLEIPKI
+534 RELANQVLNIPKI
-547 VDGLK
+547 VDNLK
-552 KDKTT
+552 KDKSTSD
-557 AEQLFKSLESAI
+557 QMFKSLESAI
-569 AKAAAQDNQNVKANA
+569 NKAASQQPA
-584 NKVQTDAKG
+584 
-593 TENKAIGSTT
+593 STPADSSNT
-603 NTPSSLGTG
+603 SSTPSTPAAPAAAPAQGAQHNST
-612 NNNAGSGPKVGGG
+612 
-625 TTNTAESILYLYG
+625 YLYG
-638 DVFTELEIVQSNT
+638 DVFSEFELNQTNAPAPGAT
-651 TTSNGN
+651 
-657 NGSNITSAGNATI
+657 GSNSASITASGNQTI
-670 DKVKDGSVGPKVAAK
+670 DNVKNGGVDTKTAVN
-685 AQKLCNKIASTYST
+685 AQKIVNRIASTYST
-699 YYQCKYQMAEKIMS
+699 YLQCKYQMAEKIMS
-713 DYMKIIKVHVSA
+713 DYMKIIKAHVSA
-725 YVNANND
+725 YVNANNNS
-732 AEKAQEN
+732 EKAQQAN
-739 S
+739 

>member
-88 YVDVLDENLKQLKNE
+88 YVDVLDDNIKRLNNE
-103 GDSRLINVVNDYLK
+103 GDSRLINVVNEYLK

-219 DINKCIEIVK
+219 DINKCIETVK
-229 SVRDDLEANLE
+229 SVRDDLEANLD

-305 YYQAKG
+305 YNQAKG
-311 ILARISMM
+311 VLARISMM
-319 ANEEFVDDTVESVAV
+319 ANEEFIDDTVEAVAV

-342 EAFKF
+342 ESFKF

-405 NKIKEFVMNLFD
+405 NKIKTFVMNLFD
-417 KVANWFDKFFK
+417 KVSNWFDKFFK
-428 SNKEYIEKYKDQIDK
+428 SNKEYIEKYKDQISK
-443 QTAGF
+443 PTAGF
-448 TTVNMPNYKD
+448 TTVNMPNYKE
-458 GLARIQENIT
+458 GLNRIQTPPNI
-468 PQFDAVINSATGM
+468 QFDAVINTATKM
-481 GDKDEDVDTA
+481 EENSDVDQV
-491 INNFRRTLIK
+491 INNFRKDIIS
-501 DYKDNDEWKES
+501 DYKDTDEWKET
-512 CNDYFKGGKD
+512 CNDYFQGGKD
-522 SDKDYSANEINI
+522 SDKDYSANEISVSA
-534 RYLADRVLEIPKI
+534 LAEQVLAIPKI
-547 VDGLK
+547 VDNIK
-552 KDKTT
+552 KDKATSDK
-557 AEQLFKSLESAI
+557 LFKSLDSAI
-569 AKAAAQDNQNVKANA
+569 NKAASQQPAA
-584 NKVQTDAKG
+584 
-593 TENKAIGSTT
+593 STT
-603 NTPSSLGTG
+603 NTDST
-612 NNNAGSGPKVGGG
+612 NAGSNTPATPATSPDGKV
-625 TTNTAESILYLYG
+625 ESTYLYG
-638 DVFTELEIVQSNT
+638 DVFSEFELNQTNAPAPGT
-651 TTSNGN
+651 T
-657 NGSNITSAGNATI
+657 GSNSAAITAAGNKTI
-670 DKVKDGSVGPKVAAK
+670 DNVKNGGVDSKTAVN
-685 AQKLCNKIASTYST
+685 AQKIVNRIASTYST
-699 YYQCKYQMAEKIMS
+699 YLQCKYQTAEKIMS
-713 DYMKIIKVHVSA
+713 DYMKIIKAHVSA

>member
-18 IKTPSLVAKTSFATL
+18 INTPSLVAKTSFATL
-33 PQVVKL
+33 PQVVRL

-88 YVDVLDENLKQLKNE
+88 YVDVLDDNLKRLNNE
-103 GDSRLINVVNDYLK
+103 GDSRLINVVNEYLK
-117 DFNGNDI
+117 DFNNNDI
-124 LMEREMTQFVLDDEI
+124 LMEREMTQFILDDEI
-139 PCSKNILTSILH
+139 PCSKNILTNILH

-204 DIFVGNTSTV
+204 DIFVGETTTR

-219 DINKCIEIVK
+219 CVGKCIEIVK
-229 SVRDDLEANLE
+229 SVRDDLEANLD

-311 ILARISMM
+311 VLARISMM
-319 ANEEFVDDTVESVAV
+319 ANEEFVDDTVEAVAV

-405 NKIKEFVMNLFD
+405 NKIKTFVMNLFT
-417 KVANWFDKFFK
+417 KVENWFDKFFK
-428 SNKEYIEKYKDQIDK
+428 SNKEYIEKYKDQINK
-443 QTAGF
+443 PTAGF
-448 TTVNMPNYKD
+448 TTVNMANYKD
-458 GLARIQENIT
+458 GLVRIQT
-468 PQFDAVINSATGM
+468 PKVPNFSAVISDNVLNAG
-481 GDKDEDVDTA
+481 EDNAALEKVIDDFRKTLVD
-491 INNFRRTLIK
+491 
-501 DYKDNDEWKES
+501 DYKPGDEWKEA
-512 CNDYFKGGKD
+512 CNNFFKGGKD
-522 SDKDYSANEINI
+522 SERDYSTNEINI
-534 RYLADRVLEIPKI
+534 VDLSNKVLEIPKI
-547 VDGLK
+547 VDGIK
-552 KDKTT
+552 KDKATSD
-557 AEQLFKSLESAI
+557 QLYKSLEAAINRLANATPKTESAYLYNEN
-569 AKAAAQDNQNVKANA
+569 AFTEDTGAVLNTTGNTAPGTTAAQSANSADITKAGNDAIKTVNDKANA
-584 NKVQTDAKG
+584 DKPD
-593 TENKAIGSTT
+593 NKAG
-603 NTPSSLGTG
+603 
-612 NNNAGSGPKVGGG
+612 
-625 TTNTAESILYLYG
+625 
-638 DVFTELEIVQSNT
+638 VQ
-651 TTSNGN
+651 
-657 NGSNITSAGNATI
+657 
-670 DKVKDGSVGPKVAAK
+670 
-685 AQKLCNKIASTYST
+685 AQKVINKMASTMST

-713 DYMKIIKVHVSA
+713 DYMKIIKAHVSA
-725 YVNANND
+725 YVNANNN